1 MHDQSSR
8 TLDCGHTFHT
18 HCIERWKRRSS
29 TCPNCRTPFDQPM
42 YRVKVTIDP
51 IGYEREMVTSNIQSI
66 AEMFGLDNNV
76 ERFFSTI
83 SFAVSSTEEMRNILS
98 EIGFP
103 IGIDPVPPGV
113 NFPGANT
120 EG

>member
-1 MHDQSSR
+1 M
-8 TLDCGHTFHT
+8 
-18 HCIERWKRRSS
+18 
-29 TCPNCRTPFDQPM
+29 PFDQPM

-51 IGYEREMVTSNIQSI
+51 IGYEREMMTSNIQTI
-66 AEMFGLDNNV
+66 ADMFGLDSNA

-83 SFAVSSTEEMRNILS
+83 SFAVSSTNDLRNILN

-103 IGIDPVPPGV
+103 VGIVPPGV
-113 NFPGANT
+113 DLPGANT